1 MGFAIFDLTVLLVA
15 LGGIFIEKLK
25 AKEKSS
31 KKEGR
36 HSKRSSFLED

>member
-15 LGGIFIEKLK
+15 LGGISIEKFK
-25 AKEKSS
+25 TKDKFN

-36 HSKRSSFLED
+36 HSKRSSF

>member
-15 LGGIFIEKLK
+15 LGGIFIEKFK
-25 AKEKSS
+25 AKNKST

-36 HSKRSSFLED
+36 HSKRSSF